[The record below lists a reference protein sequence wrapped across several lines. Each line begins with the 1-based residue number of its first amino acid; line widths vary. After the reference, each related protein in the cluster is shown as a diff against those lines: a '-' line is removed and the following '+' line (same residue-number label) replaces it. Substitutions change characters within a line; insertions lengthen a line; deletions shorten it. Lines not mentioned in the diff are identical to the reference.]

1 MTTLKALTAPQA
13 QTAAPAT
20 PMIDGCPVQLG
31 DVVTGPQTGTFS
43 NGRVKGWSPCGDW
56 LYVGWLGCIPT
67 RAAAWCEDIESSH
80 FARLYSPV
88 QENRWQSEAIAW
100 NFAPKEA
107 VAA

>member
-1 MTTLKALTAPQA
+1 MTTTLSKPI
-13 QTAAPAT
+13 APAT

-31 DVVTGPQTGTFS
+31 DVLTGPSDGIFS
-43 NGRVKGWSPCGDW
+43 NGRVKGWSPCGQW
-56 LYVGWLGCIPT
+56 LYIAWIGVVPT
-67 RAAAWCEDIESSH
+67 SSAAWCEDTESSH

-107 VAA
+107 VA